1 MAAKQDDS
9 YAVVWPR
16 GRKFNPRT
24 EPAKRLSTLEGK
36 VVAELWDYA
45 FQGELSYPMIE
56 QELSK
61 RYPGV
66 KFIGPDAFGNT
77 HGGDEHEVI
86 AGLPEKLKEL
96 GVDAV
101 ISGIGA

>member
-1 MAAKQDDS
+1 
-9 YAVVWPR
+9 
-16 GRKFNPRT
+16 
-24 EPAKRLSTLEGK
+24 
-36 VVAELWDYA
+36 
-45 FQGELSYPMIE
+45 MIE

>member
-1 MAAKQDDS
+1 
-9 YAVVWPR
+9 VWPR
-16 GRKFNPRT
+16 GKKFNPRI

>member
-1 MAAKQDDS
+1 MTANQNDS

-16 GRKFNPRT
+16 GKKSNPPT
-24 EPAKRLSTLEGK
+24 EPAKRLSTLKGK
-36 VVAELWDYA
+36 VIAELWDYA

-56 QELSK
+56 EEISK
-61 RYPGV
+61 RFPGV

-86 AGLPEKLKEL
+86 AGLPEKLKEY

>member
-1 MAAKQDDS
+1 MAAKQDES

-16 GRKFNPRT
+16 GKKLNPRT
-24 EPAKRLSTLEGK
+24 EPAKRLPTLKGK

-45 FQGELSYPMIE
+45 FQGELSYPIIE
-56 QELSK
+56 EEISK

-66 KFIGPDAFGNT
+66 KFIGPDSFGNT
-77 HGGDEHEVI
+77 HGGDEQETI
-86 AGLPEKLKEL
+86 ARLPEKLKEL